1 MLSSIDSLSRDEVF
15 ADDRW
20 TMKPQSFSVP
30 LAARRYGVRSRL
42 VLLVAAAAL
51 VGSSRGAAQPDAPGE
66 PVTLPGAEIS
76 GWGQVGEVPARFGRP
91 AGAPPKVPAVLILH
105 GSGGV
110 DGRGAFY
117 AQALQDAGIATLEIT
132 MFRPGGPLG
141 LTFGIATGI
150 ALDRL
155 PRHA

>member
-1 MLSSIDSLSRDEVF
+1 MRLVPAEV
-15 ADDRW
+15 AQ
-20 TMKPQSFSVP
+20 PHVP
-30 LAARRYGVRSRL
+30 HLAGVRR
-42 VLLVAAAAL
+42 VAC
-51 VGSSRGAAQPDAPGE
+51 
-66 PVTLPGAEIS
+66 
-76 GWGQVGEVPARFGRP
+76 VGEVPARFGGP

-132 MFRPGGPLG
+132 MFRPAGPLG

-150 ALDRL
+150 AVDRL
-155 PRHA
+155 PRQA

>member
-1 MLSSIDSLSRDEVF
+1 M
-15 ADDRW
+15 
-20 TMKPQSFSVP
+20 
-30 LAARRYGVRSRL
+30 
-42 VLLVAAAAL
+42 
-51 VGSSRGAAQPDAPGE
+51 
-66 PVTLPGAEIS
+66 
-76 GWGQVGEVPARFGRP
+76 
-91 AGAPPKVPAVLILH
+91 LILH

-132 MFRPGGPLG
+132 IFRPGGRLG
-141 LTFGIATGI
+141 LTLGIATGI